1 MFALLTAAVVYAA
14 ASSCTYQ
21 GVTYPK
27 GFCTITQPEPYL
39 LCDPAKPG
47 ANSSTGFVQ
56 ETDGKICQ
64 RKDQSGNKNQV
75 CIGNGYPVSGHYP
88 CCSGKADGKL
98 PSMCIPSTASNAV
111 TPTPASNAVTPTPT
125 PSTNLRCSDDGWEGT
140 FSVHNV
146 TSLKVTANDFAVD
159 YSIPLNGSE
168 TETIAALIPRLTYDT
183 FVCNPIIPTLPLC
196 DSTCTVNDWIQQY
209 RGTLRYSAT
218 NPPSRLTDKNA
229 DKKID
234 LIDFE
239 LIRNETKQ

>member
-47 ANSSTGFVQ
+47 ANASTGFVQ

-64 RKDQSGNKNQV
+64 RKDQSGNTNQV
-75 CIGNGYPVSGHYP
+75 CIGNGYAASTRYP
-88 CCSGKADGKL
+88 CCSGKSAYLGSTL
-98 PSMCIPSTASNAV
+98 TCITT
-111 TPTPASNAVTPTPT
+111 TPNTTTPQPTTQATPT

-140 FSVHNV
+140 FSVHNA

-196 DSTCTVNDWIQQY
+196 DSTCTVNDWMQQY